1 MATATTDGST
11 EVPAPDPPGRPTTE
25 GLLIDIGQLS
35 ALLRRSVAS
44 LERDQARGRLPAPVY
59 VGGSRRWRRAEIV
72 AWVAAG
78 CPPRERWEELG
89 TTSGEG
95 AK

>member
-1 MATATTDGST
+1 MTTATTDAA
-11 EVPAPDPPGRPTTE
+11 PATTDNV
-25 GLLIDIGQLS
+25 GLLIDIDQLS

-44 LERDQARGRLPAPVY
+44 LERDQTARRLPAQVY

-78 CPPRERWEELG
+78 CPVRARWEELRAV
-89 TTSGEG
+89 G
-95 AK
+95 A